1 MLPQH
6 QVQAEVQVKDIQCAK
21 IARAVV
27 CSDHVLGSLD
37 ELKESE
43 NNLSEH

>member
-1 MLPQH
+1 MLSQH
-6 QVQAEVQVKDIQCAK
+6 QVQAEIQVKDIQCTK

-27 CSDHVLGSLD
+27 CSDHLLGFVD

-43 NNLSEH
+43 NKLSEH